1 MNGNFS
7 SNGNRFFSK
16 KINKNGDLKSEDVE
30 SCRTQTHH
38 HHKSQHQDIF
48 GHFYFL

>member
-38 HHKSQHQDIF
+38 HHKS
-48 GHFYFL
+48 